1 MFCTNSLPK
10 KEDTLKI
17 IIQKEFQDDYVSREA
32 GERLRK
38 ILVTAI
44 QNQEEAIVD
53 FENKAIAS
61 TSFFDE
67 GIAKLSLEEIPSEKI
82 KKFIHLKNI
91 HPRDQEI
98 CTILCN
104 KRKKVE

>member
-1 MFCTNSLPK
+1 MFRTNSLPK
-10 KEDTLKI
+10 KEDNLKI
-17 IIQKEFQDDYVSREA
+17 VIQKAFQDDYVSREA
-32 GERLRK
+32 GEKLRK
-38 ILVTAI
+38 MFVTAI
-44 QNQEEAIVD
+44 QNQEEVIVD
-53 FENKAIAS
+53 FGNKAIAS

-67 GIAKLSLEEIPSEKI
+67 GFAKLSLEKIPSEKI

-104 KRKKVE
+104 KRKK